1 MSMIW
6 VYSCDDSDDDN
17 CDFIDVDLCVVYFV
31 CCQNMQYKCLNFF
44 WVRLGLGI
52 VGTGYG
58 LTWVR
63 VGVGYELT

>member
-31 CCQNMQYKCLNFF
+31 CCQNMQYKCLDFF
-44 WVRLGLGI
+44 WVR
-52 VGTGYG
+52 VDFGYG
-58 LTWVR
+58 LVWVLVGIGYGLAWVR
-63 VGVGYELT
+63 VG